1 MSLLKNDFKLKC
13 RRAKGMGK
21 QKFSIEF
28 KLEVVGKYEVGTCG
42 YKRLAKMYGLSRDTV
57 RSWVL
62 NPKLNPNKNSKE
74 ETAQ

>member
-1 MSLLKNDFKLKC
+1 ME
-13 RRAKGMGK
+13 K

-28 KLEVVGKYEVGTCG
+28 KLEVVGKYEPGTFG

-62 NPKLNPNKNSKE
+62 NPKLNPKKNSEE
-74 ETAQ
+74 ETTEQ

>member
-1 MSLLKNDFKLKC
+1 MQTG
-13 RRAKGMGK
+13 KGMGK

-28 KLEVVGKYEVGTCG
+28 KLEVVGKYELGTFG

-62 NPKLNPNKNSKE
+62 NPKLNPDKNSEE
-74 ETAQ
+74 ETTAQ